1 MRVEN
6 IFKQVV
12 SFIKPFCALF
22 FSFMSLLS
30 CTSDI
35 EFENQTFED
44 VLVIDATI
52 TNEFQR
58 QEVRLTRTYAFGE
71 EPSFETDAMVKV
83 LSNDGDILFE
93 ETEPGIYLSISA
105 FKAEPNVDYQLLV
118 ITKNNRSYSSTNQS
132 LTTETQI
139 DNIRVDRIVNDDNVD
154 GVAFLVDSFDPT
166 NTAKF
171 YKYEFIETFKVIAP
185 MWVDEDAIVV
195 SDVYP
200 NCDVGLVPRS
210 EDLKVCYRTE
220 VSNQFNLAT
229 TATLTEDRVE
239 GHMAHFLS
247 NKNYKMSHRY
257 SMLLKQFVLSS
268 EGYEYLENLNR
279 FTAEGSAFSQV
290 QTGFLVGNI
299 KSDTNVSEKVIGYF
313 EVASVDSQRV
323 FFNYTDFYPPTPLPP
338 YIEDCFIS
346 APPIKVDSQREIC
359 SGLIN
364 IINNGELIFFKE
376 YNGDP
381 VFVDPGPYYLVP
393 RACGDCT
400 ALGTNII
407 PDFWIE

>member
-1 MRVEN
+1 MRIEN
-6 IFKQVV
+6 ISNQLAPLFKVAN
-12 SFIKPFCALF
+12 ILF
-22 FSFMSLLS
+22 FCLITLVS

-44 VLVIDATI
+44 LLVIDATI

-71 EPSFETDAMVKV
+71 EPSFETDATVKV
-83 LSNDGDILFE
+83 LSNGGDILFE

-105 FKAEPNVDYQLLV
+105 FKAEPNVDYQLHV
-118 ITKNNRSYSSTNQS
+118 ITKNNRSYTSTNQN

-139 DNIRVDRIVNDDNVD
+139 DNIKVDRIVNDDNVD

-171 YKYEFIETFKVIAP
+171 YKYEFVETFKVVAP
-185 MWVDEDAIVV
+185 MWVDEDAVVV

-220 VSNQFNLAT
+220 VSNQFNLAS

-239 GHMAHFLS
+239 GHIAHFLS
-247 NKNYKMSHRY
+247 NQDYKMSHRY
-257 SMLLKQFVLSS
+257 SMLLKQFVLSN

-346 APPIKVDSQREIC
+346 APAIKIDPQREIC

-364 IINNGELIFFKE
+364 IINNGELIFYE
-376 YNGDP
+376 VYDGDP
-381 VFVDPGPYYLVP
+381 VFVDPGPYYMVP